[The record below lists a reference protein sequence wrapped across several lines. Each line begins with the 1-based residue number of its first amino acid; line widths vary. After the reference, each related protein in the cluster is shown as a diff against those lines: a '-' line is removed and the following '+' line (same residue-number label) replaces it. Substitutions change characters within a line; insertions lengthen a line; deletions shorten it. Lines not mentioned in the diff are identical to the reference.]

1 MLTPSRKAP
10 TLLTKVV
17 IVQVIVI
24 LAMDKSWCFANQP
37 SLYEYKYNPP
47 PHWYLHGVDGGH
59 GEESPQSSKYT
70 VIEKQIK
77 MLNHA

>member
-37 SLYEYKYNPP
+37 SLYEYKLNPP
-47 PHWYLHGVDGGH
+47 PPLIGTYMELMVGMVRR
-59 GEESPQSSKYT
+59 
-70 VIEKQIK
+70 VLRAVNI
-77 MLNHA
+77 LLLRNR

>member
-47 PHWYLHGVDGGH
+47 PLIGTYMELMVGMVRR
-59 GEESPQSSKYT
+59 
-70 VIEKQIK
+70 VLRAVNI
-77 MLNHA
+77 LLLRNR

>member
-1 MLTPSRKAP
+1 MNTN
-10 TLLTKVV
+10 TT
-17 IVQVIVI
+17 
-24 LAMDKSWCFANQP
+24 
-37 SLYEYKYNPP
+37 PP